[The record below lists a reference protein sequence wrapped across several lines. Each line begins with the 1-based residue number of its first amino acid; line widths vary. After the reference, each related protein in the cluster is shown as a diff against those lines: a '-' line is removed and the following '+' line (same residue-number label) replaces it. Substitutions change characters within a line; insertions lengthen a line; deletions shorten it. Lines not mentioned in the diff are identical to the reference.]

1 MIDFLTF
8 VYAYLSLTAFIIFV
22 LLFGDA
28 PWAQGTPLSFSRWLI
43 SEAWVDAL
51 E

>member
-1 MIDFLTF
+1 MDFLTF
-8 VYAYLSLTAFIIFV
+8 VYIYLAFTAFLILV

-28 PWAQGTPLSFSRWLI
+28 PWAQGTPLSCCRWLI

-51 E
+51 G